1 MDRLFMAVLVCLLL
15 VFYFSFKDITKDIQE
30 KVTLVKEQI
39 KDINSTNTA
48 IAKRLDVRDFDRLFE
63 LKLAK
68 NAEVLGDISCGE
80 CHNASDTALP
90 ISKMSVNEAI
100 SIVRFGNE
108 KSIQGGM
115 PIYKSFNNGKDP
127 FISDSG
133 LKKRLESLYTDELL
147 KTAK

>member
-1 MDRLFMAVLVCLLL
+1 MAVLVCLLL

>member
-15 VFYFSFKDITKDIQE
+15 VFYFSFKDIQE

>member
-1 MDRLFMAVLVCLLL
+1 MAL
-15 VFYFSFKDITKDIQE
+15 I
-30 KVTLVKEQI
+30 KEQL
-39 KDINSTNTA
+39 KDINIANTT
-48 IAKRLDVRDFDRLFE
+48 IAKRLDVRDSDRLFE

-68 NAEVLGDISCGE
+68 NTEVLGDISCGQ

-90 ISKMSVNEAI
+90 ISKISVNEAI

-133 LKKRLESLYTDELL
+133 LKKRLEVLYTDELL
-147 KTAK
+147 KTTSR

>member
-39 KDINSTNTA
+39 KDINSTNIA